1 MNKLIITGICVFT
14 CLLSVK
20 VVSASDKVL
29 DKIETQEGYPYKNL
43 IMKAG
48 KVELLYI
55 TKSEHT
61 TCRVNVSYANE
72 QYQGSRFTVSN
83 TKFEKSPMAAC
94 LTRPIAK
101 KLLSKL

>member
-1 MNKLIITGICVFT
+1 MNKLIIIGMVVFT
-14 CLLSVK
+14 SVLSVNL
-20 VVSASDKVL
+20 VSASEKVL
-29 DKIETQEGYPYKNL
+29 DRIETQEGYPYKNL
-43 IMKAG
+43 IMKAD

-55 TKSEHT
+55 TQSEHT

-94 LTRPIAK
+94 LTRPVAK
-101 KLLSKL
+101 KLLPKL